1 MKNAIVIFLLLSVY
15 FVNAQSPKK
24 FKYQAVVRDA
34 SGNVIANHNVGF
46 RISIIEG
53 NESGVSKYT
62 ENHTVMSSNAGLI
75 SLEIGG
81 GNILSGNFDSIH
93 WGDTLYFLKV
103 ETDVNGGSD
112 YTLTGT
118 SQLLSVPYSLHSG
131 TSSKTSDPRIDSILS
146 VLSPYTVKPSGDM
159 SGVTDYNN
167 ISDAITNHDVVTFAP
182 GKYYINNTINITSS
196 NKVLHGVGDPVA
208 TKIKYV
214 GGSEPMIKTF
224 SMTGVQNIS
233 IENLAFESN
242 IGAAAYNGSFIADN
256 SAIIFSKVFKSSIK
270 NCSFLGFLSTAV
282 YINDYAAGT
291 DYREHN
297 VKVSDCRF
305 DKCWMGVATSN
316 YAEYGLISNNF
327 FNYCRTA
334 ILNVSGNWMI
344 SDNSIVDCRAAIIQ
358 TSLYGQVNYVC
369 GGNLAHGNIVGNTI
383 NHCDDNI
390 WTSSPM
396 MEFGGLS
403 VDPMGV
409 WIYGYL
415 APSTFYSNVM
425 WYSDFT
431 VVNTSQRLQIS
442 GIKAANSVFTADNA
456 IIDIS
461 GYDFFVNFS
470 TQTLNG
476 GVINQT
482 P

>member
-1 MKNAIVIFLLLSVY
+1 MVVCSA
-15 FVNAQSPKK
+15 NAQSPKR

-34 SGNVIANHNVGF
+34 SGNVITNHSVGF
-46 RISIIEG
+46 RISILEG
-53 NESGVSKYT
+53 SATGISKYT
-62 ENHTVMSSNAGLI
+62 ETHNVMSNLTGLI
-75 SLEIGG
+75 SLEVGG
-81 GNILSGNFDSIH
+81 GDIVSGSFDSIH
-93 WGDTLYFLKV
+93 WGDSTFFLKV
-103 ETDVNGGSD
+103 ETDVSGGTN
-112 YTLTGT
+112 YTITGT
-118 SQLLSVPYSLHSG
+118 SQLLSVPYALHSG
-131 TSSKTSDPRIDSILS
+131 TSSKTTDPRIDSILS

-167 ISDAITNHDVVTFAP
+167 IADAIAAHDVVTFAP
-182 GKYYINNTINITSS
+182 GRYYINNTINITSS
-196 NKVLHGVGDPVA
+196 NKVLHGIGDPVA
-208 TKIKYV
+208 TKIKFV
-214 GGSEPMIKTF
+214 GGSEPMLKTF
-224 SMTGVQNIS
+224 SMTGVSNIC
-233 IENLAFESN
+233 IENLGFESN
-242 IGAAAYNGSFIADN
+242 IGAAAYDGSFIADN
-256 SAIIFSKVFKSSIK
+256 SAIIFSKVFKSSIR

-297 VKVSDCRF
+297 VRVSDCRF

-369 GGNLAHGNIVGNTI
+369 GGNLAHGNIVGNTM

-390 WTSSPM
+390 WTGSPM

-456 IIDIS
+456 IIDVS
-461 GYDFFVNFS
+461 GYDFFVNVS
-470 TQTLNG
+470 TQTFNG
-476 GVINQT
+476 GVINQN